1 MSDRPAAESSSL
13 HSKPVLPAG
22 ITTSV
27 WAAIL
32 AVAVGGLSYFY
43 TRGLTQLYGDALAH
57 MEGARRFLD
66 SLTPGYPELGSVWL
80 PMFHL
85 LAAPLAI
92 NDHLWR
98 TGLAGSLVSTAA
110 FCISAWFL
118 FRLAFEMNENA
129 AAGIVTLGVFL
140 ICPSMVYLASTP
152 MTEPLAIMWAVLAVY
167 GLFRFQMN
175 GRTLALVG
183 AGFAAFFGTLTRFS
197 EWYVLPFAALF
208 ILLARKGPWRL
219 RLQRAVL
226 FSVIAGAGPAL
237 WMLHDAVSFGNPLAF
252 YNGPDSA
259 QAIYAHQVAT
269 TAFRYPTDGSL
280 LLSMRYYVEDLKL
293 IIGPWSLVLAV
304 LGALAWA
311 FERRNR
317 TQRAAAMLLLVPF
330 PFYIQAMA
338 GAAVALYVPTYFPHS
353 YYNLRYG
360 IELLPGIAL
369 LASFVVAPM
378 LSRNFQMK
386 TMAICLAVL
395 CAQSLW
401 MLAGGARKLP
411 VVREG
416 ILNTPCNKEP
426 DLALIA
432 FFRQH
437 YDGQRILMQSG
448 EWPCLAPT
456 LGIHYRKILSADN
469 KKYWKQLHLG
479 AQRYVEWIVSGELDP
494 VDLLMRAY
502 PAAFRDFQ
510 PVYHMDLPQ
519 QQSFTIYRRKGG

>member
-1 MSDRPAAESSSL
+1 M
-13 HSKPVLPAG
+13 
-22 ITTSV
+22 
-27 WAAIL
+27 
-32 AVAVGGLSYFY
+32 VAFGGLYYFY
-43 TRGLTQLYGDALAH
+43 THELTQLYGDAFAH

-85 LAAPLAI
+85 LAAPLAV
-92 NDHLWR
+92 NDYLWR
-98 TGLAGSLVSTAA
+98 TGLAGSLVSIVA
-110 FCISAWFL
+110 FCVSAWFL
-118 FRLAFEMNENA
+118 FRLAFEMNQSA
-129 AAGIVTLGVFL
+129 AAGMVTLAAFL
-140 ICPSMVYLASTP
+140 ICPSMIYLSSTP

-175 GRTLALVG
+175 GRTLAVAG
-183 AGFAAFFGTLTRFS
+183 AGFAALFGTLTRFS
-197 EWYVLPFAALF
+197 EWYVLPFAVLF

-219 RLQRAVL
+219 RLRRAVL
-226 FSVIAGAGPAL
+226 FSLVSGAGPAF
-237 WMLHDAVSFGNPLAF
+237 WILHDAISFGNPLAF

-280 LLSMRYYVEDLKL
+280 LISMRYYLEDLKL

-304 LGALAWA
+304 LGALMWA

-317 TQRAAAMLLLVPF
+317 THRAAALLLLVPF

-369 LASFVVAPM
+369 LASFVVSPM
-378 LSRNFQMK
+378 LSRSLQLR
-386 TMAICLAVL
+386 TMAVCLAVL
-395 CAQSLW
+395 FAQSLW
-401 MLAGGARKLP
+401 MVAGGARSLP
-411 VVREG
+411 VVKEG
-416 ILNTPCNKEP
+416 ILNTPCSKEP
-426 DLALIA
+426 DQALIA
-432 FFRQH
+432 FFRKN

-456 LGIHYRKILSADN
+456 LGIHYRNILSADN
-469 KKYWKQLHLG
+469 RKYWKQLHQG

-502 PAAFRDFQ
+502 PDAFRDFE
-510 PVYHMDLPQ
+510 PVYHCDLPQ
-519 QQSFTIYRRKGG
+519 QQSFTIYRCNRG